1 MLASAEVWSE
11 EELKEWVVE
20 FRHAALAGSG
30 ETFDADNAVDCRFGS
45 FVKSI
50 GADVVVRGALLS
62 VVAIS
67 ADIADGVAI
76 INADINA
83 IAEFTLLNLP
93 IMISVKYSRY

>member
-1 MLASAEVWSE
+1 ML
-11 EELKEWVVE
+11 
-20 FRHAALAGSG
+20 
-30 ETFDADNAVDCRFGS
+30 
-45 FVKSI
+45 
-50 GADVVVRGALLS
+50 VRGALLS

>member
-1 MLASAEVWSE
+1 MAVALISS
-11 EELKEWVVE
+11 VVVVAGV
-20 FRHAALAGSG
+20 RRSLVRRRTQRMGRWIPTCGSG
-30 ETFDADNAVDCRFGS
+30 G
-45 FVKSI
+45 
-50 GADVVVRGALLS
+50 DVVGRGALLT

-76 INADINA
+76 INTDINA